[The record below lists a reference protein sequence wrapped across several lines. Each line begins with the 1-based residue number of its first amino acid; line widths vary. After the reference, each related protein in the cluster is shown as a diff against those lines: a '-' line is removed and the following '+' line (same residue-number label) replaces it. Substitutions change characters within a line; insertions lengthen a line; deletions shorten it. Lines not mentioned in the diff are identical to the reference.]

1 MILLISVL
9 GCVIVNLFTKI
20 SISLSSLTSVLNTIA
35 FIFVQRTKPRKSF
48 DILLMKIVFINVTYS
63 LNELSTS
70 LAHAFTPSGMIFRN
84 FKLYFWLNIKSY
96 MIIVTLC
103 NFIVLVAVQRVIKT
117 AFPLKSKLYVG
128 KKNNKEDMFDNI
140 RIFISSICNFD
151 NTKFHKQY
159 KF

>member
-35 FIFVQRTKPRKSF
+35 FILLSSF

-70 LAHAFTPSGMIFRN
+70 LAHVFTPSGMIFRN

-117 AFPLKSKLYVG
+117 AFPLILILLTSPL
-128 KKNNKEDMFDNI
+128 
-140 RIFISSICNFD
+140 
-151 NTKFHKQY
+151 
-159 KF
+159 